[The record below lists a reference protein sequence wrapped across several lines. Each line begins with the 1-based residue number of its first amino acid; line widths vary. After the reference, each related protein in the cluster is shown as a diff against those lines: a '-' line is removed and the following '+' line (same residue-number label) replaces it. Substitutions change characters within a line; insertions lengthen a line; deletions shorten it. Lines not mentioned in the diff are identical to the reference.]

1 MTMREF
7 YTAILNNETL
17 STEIRE
23 TAQKCIA
30 TLDKRNENRSSKPSK
45 KAEENKV
52 LAMDL
57 LPYFDDGEA
66 KTCADILTASHEFHP
81 EFTSPKVTALL
92 KLLVA
97 NGFLTATEEKVPKKG
112 KCMVYRIV
120 K

>member
-57 LPYFDDGEA
+57 LPYIDDGES
-66 KTCADILTASHEFHP
+66 KTCAKGILMKNLQKIYNCSLRNR
-81 EFTSPKVTALL
+81 TSRTKKNLE
-92 KLLVA
+92 KKY
-97 NGFLTATEEKVPKKG
+97 TEIKKFFDG
-112 KCMVYRIV
+112 GNNNYAAI
-120 K
+120 

>member
-23 TAQKCIA
+23 TAQKCIT

-52 LAMDL
+52 LAMDI
-57 LPYFDDGEA
+57 LPMFEDGEPR
-66 KTCADILTASHEFHP
+66 TCADVLEGMRETHP

-92 KLLVA
+92 KILVT
-97 NGFLTATEEKVPKKG
+97 NGFLTSTEEKVPKKG